1 MKRAV
6 LEFQQRSVKRQQATV
21 TEFSHIDIPQ
31 TLADL
36 RSDLQCIEKV
46 IMAVERLAVAQM
58 EEGSGGARKSV
69 SRKKKVYASRAARK
83 SRVVVLRHSP
93 EIVGWQGPN

>member
-1 MKRAV
+1 
-6 LEFQQRSVKRQQATV
+6 
-21 TEFSHIDIPQ
+21 
-31 TLADL
+31 
-36 RSDLQCIEKV
+36 
-46 IMAVERLAVAQM
+46 VAQM